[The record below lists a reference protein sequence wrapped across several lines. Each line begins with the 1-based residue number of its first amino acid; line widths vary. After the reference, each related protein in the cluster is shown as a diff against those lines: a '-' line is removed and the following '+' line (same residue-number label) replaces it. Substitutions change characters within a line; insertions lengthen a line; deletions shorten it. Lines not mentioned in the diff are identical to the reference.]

1 MKSLRVLLVEDDE
14 PNRHL
19 ATTRLSLLGYEVV
32 PCVDGFEAIARAID
46 EAQRFDLAL
55 MDLRMPGMNGCEVIR
70 RLRAHPG
77 TRSMPIL
84 VVSAEP
90 APGMAAG
97 ADHFIAKPYHLHELV
112 LAIGETL
119 GRRCAPVEAP

>member
-32 PCVDGFEAIARAID
+32 PCMDGFEAIARAI
-46 EAQRFDLAL
+46 EEGQPFDLAL

-77 TRSMPIL
+77 THAMPIL

-90 APGMAAG
+90 EPGMAAG

-112 LAIGETL
+112 LAIGETMA
-119 GRRCAPVEAP
+119 RRRAPAETP

>member
-1 MKSLRVLLVEDDE
+1 MKPLRVLLVEDDE
-14 PNRHL
+14 PNRYL

-32 PCVDGFEAIARAID
+32 PCVDGFAAIALAID
-46 EAQRFDLAL
+46 QAQPFDLAL

-70 RLRAHPG
+70 RLRAHAA
-77 TRSMPIL
+77 TAALPIL

-119 GRRCAPVEAP
+119 ARRGAPVEAP